1 MRNHRLLDPPD
12 MERRTFIKTMGAAV
26 ALAGANPGAVL
37 RAASTPPAVRF
48 GVDMFSINRQGWTP
62 FQMLDW
68 ASKWGVKV
76 VHFSEI
82 GLLGGLDPDH
92 LKRVRGRADELGIDL
107 EIGTR
112 SICPTSQMFVSADGT
127 AEEQL
132 AKMVDAARIV
142 RSPIVRCV
150 LGSAADR
157 ALARGGIEAHIDDM
171 VKVLKSSRSRVM
183 DGGVK
188 VSIENHAGDMQ
199 ARELKMLVDAAG
211 PEFVGV
217 TLDSGNPVWT
227 IEDPHLTLETLAPY
241 VLTSHMRDSSI
252 WMTPQGIAS
261 AWMRMGEGNIGI
273 EDYLRTY
280 VQKCPGRAVSLEVI
294 VSGGPRIFNY
304 HDPKAWEIYQKQPA
318 WEFARFLALAEKGT
332 APPNMAGAGATAR
345 GGAAQ
350 PPSGR
355 GAGQPGTPPQPASGR
370 GAANPAAAARQLE
383 DAEASIRW
391 TKAFLEK
398 L

>member
-1 MRNHRLLDPPD
+1 
-12 MERRTFIKTMGAAV
+12 MERRTFVKTLGAA
-26 ALAGANPGAVL
+26 AMLASANPRAAL
-37 RAASTPPAVRF
+37 RAATAIPVRL
-48 GVDMFSINRQGWTP
+48 GVDMYSVNSQGWTP
-62 FQMLDW
+62 IQMLDW
-68 ASKWGVKV
+68 AAKWGVKV

-82 GLLGGLDPDH
+82 RFIGSLDPEN
-92 LKRVRGRADELGIDL
+92 LKRVRAHADDLGLDL

-112 SICPTSQMFVSADGT
+112 SICPTTQSGLFDAAQGT
-127 AEEQL
+127 GEEQL
-132 AKMVDAARIV
+132 AKMVDAAKIV

-157 ALARGGIEAHIDDM
+157 RSPGGIDARIDDM
-171 VKVLKSSRSRVM
+171 VKVLRNSRSRVM
-183 DGGVK
+183 DAGVK

-199 ARELKMLVDAAG
+199 ARELKTLIEAAG

-241 VLTSHMRDSSI
+241 VLTSHMRDSAL

-261 AWMRMGEGNIGI
+261 VWTRMGDGNMGMA
-273 EDYLRTY
+273 DYLRTY
-280 VQKCPGRAVSLEVI
+280 IATCPGRAVSLEVI
-294 VSGGPRIFNY
+294 VSGSPRIFNY
-304 HDPKAWEIYQKQPA
+304 HDPKAWDPYRKTPA

-332 APPNMAGAGATAR
+332 PPASIASGTGQRAAGAQP
-345 GGAAQ
+345 GGQ
-350 PPSGR
+350 R
-355 GAGQPGTPPQPASGR
+355 GAGPNS
-370 GAANPAAAARQLE
+370 AAAQRQLD

-391 TKAFLEK
+391 TKEFLAT